1 MPGLRRLAAAVTSA
15 VLVAACGADPGPDSD
30 GEGDNAD
37 PPTSTLEPDD
47 PDDDPVAETTTSGQ
61 PDASPGAA
69 TAPPPDS
76 PTSAAPTPVIDGAV
90 PVGQFAPAVL
100 RPDVSDSVVIEIH
113 ADQAPRPSTV
123 DHLRA
128 TLTEVTGKPV
138 DVVQGAAPGAG
149 AADWDAASLRSAAD
163 RGATVAQGNGM
174 AVVRILFVHGSFD
187 GDDGTL
193 GAAVRGDVAAVF
205 VDQVGRAAGVLGSIE
220 AIERSVT
227 THELGHLLGLVDL
240 YLDTGRGDP
249 QHPGHSPNRDSV
261 MFWAVESDAIGQLLG
276 ADPPDSFDAS
286 DRADLE
292 AIRSGA

>member
-1 MPGLRRLAAAVTSA
+1 
-15 VLVAACGADPGPDSD
+15 
-30 GEGDNAD
+30 
-37 PPTSTLEPDD
+37 
-47 PDDDPVAETTTSGQ
+47 
-61 PDASPGAA
+61 
-69 TAPPPDS
+69 
-76 PTSAAPTPVIDGAV
+76 
-90 PVGQFAPAVL
+90 
-100 RPDVSDSVVIEIH
+100 
-113 ADQAPRPSTV
+113 
-123 DHLRA
+123 
-128 TLTEVTGKPV
+128 
-138 DVVQGAAPGAG
+138 
-149 AADWDAASLRSAAD
+149 
-163 RGATVAQGNGM
+163 M